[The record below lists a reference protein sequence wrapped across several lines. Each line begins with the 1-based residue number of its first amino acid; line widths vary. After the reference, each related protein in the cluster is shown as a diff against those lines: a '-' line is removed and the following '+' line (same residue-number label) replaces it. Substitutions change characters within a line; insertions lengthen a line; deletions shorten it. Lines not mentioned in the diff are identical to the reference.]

1 MLYPKHAKT
10 IISLKNNDLFLRN
23 QLIKNG
29 KLNDGYVNEME
40 ELHIKNEEKLEKIID
55 KIGFPDKE
63 KVGEEGYD
71 ATWLVIQHAISK
83 PKFMKKCAKLLK
95 NVIKKKQAS
104 VIHLAYLEDRIAVLE
119 DKPQLYGTQFDW
131 DENGQLSP
139 NLYDKLKK
147 ANQRRL
153 SIGLNTLEEQI
164 EIIRKISE
172 NEKQKEY
179 NLWREKV
186 GWKKIMI

>member
-1 MLYPKHAKT
+1 M
-10 IISLKNNDLFLRN
+10 
-23 QLIKNG
+23 
-29 KLNDGYVNEME
+29 
-40 ELHIKNEEKLEKIID
+40 
-55 KIGFPDKE
+55 
-63 KVGEEGYD
+63 
-71 ATWLVIQHAISK
+71 
-83 PKFMKKCAKLLK
+83 
-95 NVIKKKQAS
+95 
-104 VIHLAYLEDRIAVLE
+104 E